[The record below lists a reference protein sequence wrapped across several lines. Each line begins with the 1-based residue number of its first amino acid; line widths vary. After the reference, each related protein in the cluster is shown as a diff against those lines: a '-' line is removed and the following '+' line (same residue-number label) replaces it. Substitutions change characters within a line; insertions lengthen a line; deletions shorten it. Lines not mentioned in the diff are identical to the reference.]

1 MNFIVGR
8 HGGADLRVIAECVN
22 TYLARGFVL
31 NVVPVDLF
39 VPTMLGLCREVSCDR
54 FEYRYA
60 DKVQRN
66 DRQLCPPGF
75 ERAFRHLTRLQK
87 MQTSG
92 YNRVAGV
99 GLPARDKSEFEG
111 GRNNEYRENREE
123 WYHLRSCSQ

>member
-8 HGGADLRVIAECVN
+8 HGGADPRVIAECVN

-31 NVVPVDLF
+31 NVCANHAGAMPRGQLRPF
-39 VPTMLGLCREVSCDR
+39 RKMY

-92 YNRVAGV
+92 YNRAAGV

-111 GRNNEYRENREE
+111 GRNNEYREN
-123 WYHLRSCSQ
+123 

>member
-8 HGGADLRVIAECVN
+8 HGGADPPCDRRMREYVSCEGLCAECCTGGSVCAN
-22 TYLARGFVL
+22 QAGAMPRGQLRPF
-31 NVVPVDLF
+31 
-39 VPTMLGLCREVSCDR
+39 RKIY

-92 YNRVAGV
+92 YNRAAGV

-111 GRNNEYRENREE
+111 GRNNEYREN
-123 WYHLRSCSQ
+123 

>member
-8 HGGADLRVIAECVN
+8 HGGADPRVIAECVN

-54 FEYRYA
+54 FAKYILNTAMQTKFKETTVNYVLR
-60 DKVQRN
+60 V
-66 DRQLCPPGF
+66 L
-75 ERAFRHLTRLQK
+75 ERAFRHLTCLQK

-92 YNRVAGV
+92 YNRAAGV

-111 GRNNEYRENREE
+111 GRNNEYREN
-123 WYHLRSCSQ
+123 

>member
-1 MNFIVGR
+1 MYMNFIVGR
-8 HGGADLRVIAECVN
+8 HGGADPRVIAECVN

-31 NVVPVDLF
+31 NVVPVDLRPF
-39 VPTMLGLCREVSCDR
+39 GKMY

-92 YNRVAGV
+92 YNRAAGV

-111 GRNNEYRENREE
+111 GRNNEYREN
-123 WYHLRSCSQ
+123 

>member
-1 MNFIVGR
+1 MTYFPLRQITCFFIPLV
-8 HGGADLRVIAECVN
+8 APCKPL
-22 TYLARGFVL
+22 L
-31 NVVPVDLF
+31 
-39 VPTMLGLCREVSCDR
+39 
-54 FEYRYA
+54 EYRYA

-87 MQTSG
+87 TQTSG
-92 YNRVAGV
+92 YNRAAGV

-123 WYHLRSCSQ
+123 RYHLRSCSQ